1 MPKKILIVDDEPDAI
16 SFITSILEDNDFQ
29 DHISASNGVEGLEL
43 ARKEKPDLILLDLMM
58 PEKSGII
65 MFQELKK
72 DPELGNIPVII
83 VTGAAEVTGV
93 DFRHFLFKQPISEDK
108 KGVGTTGARLTGPN
122 AFVEKPVDP
131 DELIKLIKENLK

>member
-1 MPKKILIVDDEPDAI
+1 MPKKILVVDDEPDAI
-16 SFITSILEDNDFQ
+16 SFITSILEDNGFSDY
-29 DHISASNGVEGLEL
+29 ISASNGVEGLEL

-72 DPELGNIPVII
+72 DPELGDVPVII
-83 VTGAAEVTGV
+83 VSGASEVTGV
-93 DFRHFLFKQPISEDK
+93 DFKNFMFKQPVSDEEK
-108 KGVGTTGARLTGPN
+108 VVGTTGKTKFTKPN

-131 DELIKLIKENLK
+131 DELIRMINENL